1 MPAVD
6 YLCRLHTAI
15 AMDRYELERNFEKC
29 FLTDTELHIRVSWE
43 NGDYSGTKEF
53 SFLPECTI
61 VRDAKTAAEASQEV
75 AQACSCMD
83 RYIEANCPDLV

>member
-29 FLTDTELHIRVSWE
+29 FLTDTLLHIRVSWE
-43 NGDYSGTKEF
+43 KGDYEGTKEF

-61 VRDAKTAAEASQEV
+61 VQDAKTAEDASLAV
-75 AQACSCMD
+75 AKACREID
-83 RYIEANCPDLV
+83 ELAREKFPVT